1 MQSQDDELGA
11 GLSLTPEDPTQEHC
25 RLFFDKI
32 LCIAITLS
40 GSITQPMMSEEIKM
54 SSTPKFLTATS
65 CYWQIWMV
73 IGLRAVPKITT
84 LSFMLRSLGLTTWM
98 WFTMD
103 EDQEIMVKEGWNSCG
118 YSGLN
123 TVASTQP
130 WAGCIFNW
138 MPYNF
143 HHCQRTAHLD
153 LLIQMTCFEELP
165 LFPHLQLDR
174 LTWIVWACQYSQGM
188 QKTGKSTTSISRCST
203 ISSSSLP
210 TDSCFIKQD
219 LWIETWLYVIIGVWV

>member
-1 MQSQDDELGA
+1 MIIYCLKSEASCEKRQTCSHKMMNWEQDYPLPQRIQLRSIA
-11 GLSLTPEDPTQEHC
+11 VYFLI
-25 RLFFDKI
+25 KI

-188 QKTGKSTTSISRCST
+188 KKTG
-203 ISSSSLP
+203 
-210 TDSCFIKQD
+210 
-219 LWIETWLYVIIGVWV
+219 